1 MSSRNVYLTR
11 TTGRWF
17 FLPRASDR
25 LPPVVTGRRVCT
37 SICVALVTCALA
49 PISADATVPG
59 HWDPVTAPTG
69 ANIDQVALL
78 RDANG
83 SLQVVWHQE
92 PQGSSVGTALI
103 HTVISATGKVGPP
116 QTIVSGVGGHRRRHD
131 DARRQRA
138 DPAVRA
144 GNALREHARPLPEHR
159 GVDVV
164 G

>member
-1 MSSRNVYLTR
+1 M
-11 TTGRWF
+11 
-17 FLPRASDR
+17 
-25 LPPVVTGRRVCT
+25 TGRRVCT

-49 PISADATVPG
+49 PLTADATVPG

-103 HTVISATGKVGPP
+103 HNAISATGQVSPP
-116 QTIVSGVGGHRRRHD
+116 QTIVSGWAASATPR
-131 DARRQRA
+131 
-138 DPAVRA
+138 
-144 GNALREHARPLPEHR
+144 
-159 GVDVV
+159 
-164 G
+164 